1 MLDSNSKRTKKSLM
15 SINDISLNATEKVS
29 GAIGLTM
36 LLLFIGV
43 LVTYVGQVD
52 LAIISAVVVALTFY
66 DFWRNLFRN
75 LP

>member
-1 MLDSNSKRTKKSLM
+1 MLNSNSKRTKKSLM

>member
-1 MLDSNSKRTKKSLM
+1 M

-36 LLLFIGV
+36 LLLFLGV

>member
-1 MLDSNSKRTKKSLM
+1 M

-66 DFWRNLFRN
+66 DFWRNLFRTY
-75 LP
+75 LRFF

>member
-1 MLDSNSKRTKKSLM
+1 M

>member
-1 MLDSNSKRTKKSLM
+1 MIIKFEKNQKSLM